1 MNIDLIATT
10 IALLTFFGISALMAL
25 SLNLEYGVAGVPNF
39 GQVLFVSIGAYTT
52 GITYT
57 RFLPILAGQ
66 TVLDPCGEALA
77 QAVQIRSEI
86 MQTLPAVGLVNF
98 VITLFISALVGGLVG
113 YAISYIGLRLKQE
126 WFLAL
131 VLLVGG
137 EILRIVVRGYEPITC
152 ASNGISAVAQPF
164 GWIADARLSA
174 ICFMILVL
182 AFALLAY
189 LYSERLVRSPY
200 GRLLKAI
207 RENDRVAL
215 SLGKN
220 VTRVRAQVM
229 LIGSAMAAVAG
240 VLFAVNVGFISTN
253 DYVVGLTLDL
263 WVMVVLGGLGNSK
276 GALLGALLITILN
289 RVTAIAAIQLNMI
302 GLDLEFN
309 YFRYILLGIILIMVL
324 LYRPKGLLPEPTH
337 TTDAHEA
344 LTTQNGSDQFM
355 NTN

>member
-1 MNIDLIATT
+1 MNIDLAATLIAV
-10 IALLTFFGISALMAL
+10 LTFFGVSALMAL

-39 GQVLFVSIGAYTT
+39 GQALFVSIGAYTT

-57 RFLPILAGQ
+57 RLLPLLAGQ
-66 TVLDPCGEALA
+66 SVIDPCGTALA
-77 QAVQIRSEI
+77 QAVQLRSDL
-86 MQTLPAVGLVNF
+86 MQTMPAVGFVNF
-98 VITLFISALVGGLVG
+98 ALTLLISALVGGLVG

-137 EILRIVVRGYEPITC
+137 EILRIVVRGYSPVVC
-152 ASNGISAVAQPF
+152 GSNGISGIAQPF
-164 GWIADARLSA
+164 GWIADPRLSA
-174 ICFMILVL
+174 VCFMILVL

-200 GRLLKAI
+200 GRLLKSI

-229 LIGSAMAAVAG
+229 FIGSAMAAVAG
-240 VLFAVNVGFISTN
+240 VLFALNVGFISTN

-289 RVTAIAAIQLNMI
+289 RLTGVAAIQLNMV

-309 YFRYILLGIILIMVL
+309 YFRYILLGIILILML
-324 LYRPKGLLPEPTH
+324 LHRPRGLLPEPAH
-337 TTDAHEA
+337 TTDAHEM
-344 LTTQNGSDQFM
+344 LTEGKAGRN
-355 NTN
+355 